1 MHSVSGAMLWEMIGR
16 GRWQIPGWFLFGNA
30 FPFLLYAAFSHFQ
43 ADFADPSFVILHVI
57 LLQLTMLIFGLGIVA
72 AQGSLSRL
80 FLLPVSTARIVVWH
94 LLPGGLLLSLEVA
107 ASLSMQNAWFGL
119 RQPVFGPALFAA
131 SAWASAQMLVGLSHR
146 VLRSILLASIPLV
159 LSFCW
164 FAARYGQWFQQPS
177 YYWYEVTIVEMCT
190 AMLSCAI
197 CCFLTVKAVARD
209 RCGERLQ
216 ALPLWKAVEHSLER
230 IADRLFRS
238 NSEFRS
244 ATDAQLWF
252 EWRSK
257 GIALP
262 AIVAFVA
269 FMNAVVVPIRLLITG
284 NWAESLQDFEE
295 FALGAGLLLPLVAVL
310 AGLLLGTTYSGPQ
323 SRDHAA
329 TIRDLNTQEPFDQMS
344 SFLASRPI
352 TSAQYAA
359 VILQTAA
366 RAVGWGWTLW
376 ALATFTGGFLS
387 LLTDVPLPG
396 MVFSAG
402 SGWYLPGTLL
412 AAWIGIT
419 CVASAVLTG
428 RFARFSMAF
437 VSAIL
442 ASIVFNPVTDQWAS
456 QQLKQIL
463 LLGLSGLICLLI
475 LIGTSLAFASAV
487 RRALLSSRVVRRCV
501 GFWFVLNCVALL
513 LQPPG
518 LPPSVLPC
526 ILSFTTLVILPFATT
541 PLAIAWNRHR

>member
-1 MHSVSGAMLWEMIGR
+1 MLWEMIRR

-146 VLRSILLASIPLV
+146 VLRSILLTSIPLV

-177 YYWYEVTIVEMCT
+177 YYWYEVTMVEMCT

-295 FALGAGLLLPLVAVL
+295 FAIGAGLLLPLVAGL

-376 ALATFTGGFLS
+376 ALATVTGG
-387 LLTDVPLPG
+387 
-396 MVFSAG
+396 
-402 SGWYLPGTLL
+402 
-412 AAWIGIT
+412 
-419 CVASAVLTG
+419 
-428 RFARFSMAF
+428 
-437 VSAIL
+437 
-442 ASIVFNPVTDQWAS
+442 QWAS